1 MALLTNVLYST
12 VIKVILWGKA
22 GYIIMASQI
31 GRRLKDL
38 RRQAGLSS
46 RAVAERLEMP
56 ASTYQKYEDRY
67 RRPYLPLQLVAKLV
81 NALRNEGVSPD
92 SIWALADNDQIAA
105 FHEAW
110 AAKTNPAIP
119 ESRRSATVIQFRPP
133 EGAGRRNHER
143 WAPMSARLSADG
155 EEQTCLVKDI
165 SKGGACVLAE
175 AAEKLQEA
183 AEILLELSNVG
194 TIPAHVARAQGNE
207 IGLTFEGDG
216 LTERDISTWLSPDRM
231 IRH

>member
-1 MALLTNVLYST
+1 
-12 VIKVILWGKA
+12 
-22 GYIIMASQI
+22 MASQI

-92 SIWALADNDQIAA
+92 TIWALADNEQIAA

-110 AAKTNPAIP
+110 AAKIQAPPLEISLTRQFCSSPSAERRADIGAQRSSWRRPAP
-119 ESRRSATVIQFRPP
+119 S
-133 EGAGRRNHER
+133 GGRN
-143 WAPMSARLSADG
+143 
-155 EEQTCLVKDI
+155 
-165 SKGGACVLAE
+165 
-175 AAEKLQEA
+175 
-183 AEILLELSNVG
+183 
-194 TIPAHVARAQGNE
+194 
-207 IGLTFEGDG
+207 
-216 LTERDISTWLSPDRM
+216 
-231 IRH
+231 